1 MSPVGKADGILTGL
15 IADHLLT
22 DPAEVEALKAKGFKQ
37 YGRDPYLGGILY
49 KILVEMVIRK
59 VLMDVL
65 MEMMRITC

>member
-1 MSPVGKADGILTGL
+1 MDVSATYQEGGALHALSPVGKADGILTGL

-49 KILVEMVIRK
+49 KDTRG
-59 VLMDVL
+59 DGY
-65 MEMMRITC
+65 